1 MPTSGGE
8 GEWPTV
14 DELKKVLDV
23 TSDDLDHQLDRHL
36 DAAIEQVKLD
46 TGDWDEME
54 DEPTSSLAQAAL
66 LLAVRI
72 AKAPAES
79 SEAIRW
85 AAHRQDANYGML
97 LKGRRRR
104 FSIG

>member
-1 MPTSGGE
+1 MSSGGE

-23 TSDDLDHQLDRHL
+23 TSDDFDHQLDRHL

-46 TGDWDEME
+46 VGEWDEME
-54 DEPTSSLAQAAL
+54 SEPTQSLSQAAL

-72 AKAPAES
+72 ARAQGEAP
-79 SEAIRW
+79 RDLT
-85 AAHRQDANYGML
+85 QDREYSRL
-97 LKGRRRR
+97 LKGSRLR
-104 FSIG
+104 FPIA

>member
-8 GEWPTV
+8 GEWPTA

-23 TSDDLDHQLDRHL
+23 SGDDFDHQLDRHL

-46 TGDWDEME
+46 VGVWDEME
-54 DEPTSSLAQAAL
+54 DEPDASLSQAAL

-72 AKAPAES
+72 AKAPGES
-79 SEAIRW
+79 PSEL
-85 AAHRQDANYGML
+85 AADREYGRLM
-97 LKGRRRR
+97 KGHRRR
-104 FSIG
+104 FGIG